1 MNNFVWN
8 ECGTLVSVSKSGSMI
23 FIKNSVGD
31 VRKMSITKYKE
42 AALEV
47 YENARIMVGKN
58 VTIRTS
64 QNTNNWCTIEW
75 FSEIEQK

>member
-8 ECGTLVSVSKSGSMI
+8 EFGTLVSMSKSDSMI

-42 AALEV
+42 KALEV
-47 YENARIMVGKN
+47 YKKAQIMVGKN

-64 QNTNNWCTIEW
+64 QNTNNWSTNEW